1 MPPPSAMLGLALLG
15 LETPAAGHL
24 AAALKS
30 KRTDKRMDLELD
42 RPLSWTEFKRGHR
55 PPAV

>member
-1 MPPPSAMLGLALLG
+1 MLYVGLALLG